1 MNIRRYESRY
11 RPGRSLGLLGQLL
24 NDPDFDS
31 LLNQSLAGNRD
42 PDAITDWLPAVD
54 IQEEAD
60 RFLVKADL
68 PGVDPEKIEV
78 TAENGVLTIQ
88 GSRESEKTEENS
100 EYKRFERVTGK
111 FLRRFTLPDTANTE
125 AIAASTKH
133 GVLEISIPKQPK
145 LAARRIDVTAG

>member
-24 NDPDFDS
+24 NEPDFDN
-31 LLNQSLAGNRD
+31 LLNSSLSGGRE

-54 IQEEAD
+54 IKEEAD

-68 PGVDPEKIEV
+68 PGVEPDKIEV
-78 TAENGVLTIQ
+78 TADDGVLTIQ
-88 GSRESEKTEENS
+88 GSRDAETQDENAD
-100 EYKRFERVTGK
+100 YKRYERVTGK

-125 AIAASTKH
+125 AIEARTQH
-133 GVLEISIPKQPK
+133 GVLEISIPKQAK
-145 LAARRIDVTAG
+145 LAARRIDVAAT